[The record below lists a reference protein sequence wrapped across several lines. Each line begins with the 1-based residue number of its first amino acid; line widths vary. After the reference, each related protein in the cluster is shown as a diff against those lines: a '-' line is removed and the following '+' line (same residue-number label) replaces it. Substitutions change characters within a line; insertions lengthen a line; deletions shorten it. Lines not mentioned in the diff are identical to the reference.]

1 MSVPPFPPYEKHFLN
16 SLSGIKA
23 EGRYRIFTPIARQRG
38 AFPSAEFR
46 LPDGRK
52 KTVTVWCGNDY
63 LGMGQNESVLKAMHQ
78 AIDEFGSGSGG
89 TRNISGNMPVHIELE
104 HELADLHGQQAA
116 LVFNSGYMANATTLA
131 TLAKILPNA
140 IFYSDAKNHASMI
153 EGIRHTRCEKHIFEH
168 NNPEHLRSLLAVA
181 PKNACNVVVF
191 ESVYSMDATFAP
203 LKDMLDVAQEFG
215 AFTYLDEVHAV
226 GLYGERGGG
235 VAERDGVLNRISLIQ
250 GTLGKAFGLI
260 GGYITGN
267 RTIIDAI
274 RSMAPGFIFTT
285 SVPPV
290 IAAGAIASVRYVK
303 SHPELRTMHQQVV
316 QETKDALHH
325 AGLPLLETPSHIL
338 PLHIG
343 DARQAKALSDCL
355 LMDYGIYVQPINYP
369 TVPRGNERFRITP
382 TPLHTTAHIAEL
394 VSALDDILN
403 RAADMQAA
411 E

>member
-1 MSVPPFPPYEKHFLN
+1 
-16 SLSGIKA
+16 
-23 EGRYRIFTPIARQRG
+23 
-38 AFPSAEFR
+38 
-46 LPDGRK
+46 
-52 KTVTVWCGNDY
+52 
-63 LGMGQNESVLKAMHQ
+63 
-78 AIDEFGSGSGG
+78 
-89 TRNISGNMPVHIELE
+89 MPVHAELE
-104 HELADLHGQQAA
+104 AELADLHQQQAA

-168 NNPEHLRSLLAVA
+168 NNPEHLRQLLAAA
-181 PKNACNVVVF
+181 PKDACKIVVF

-203 LKDMLDVAQEFG
+203 LSALLDVAQEFG

-226 GLYGERGGG
+226 GLYGARGAG

-260 GGYITGN
+260 GGYIAGS

-274 RSMAPGFIFTT
+274 RSSAPGFIFTT
-285 SVPPV
+285 SIPPV
-290 IAAGAIASVRYVK
+290 IAAGALASVRYVK
-303 SHPELRTMHQQVV
+303 THPELRVMHQEIVAA
-316 QETKDALHH
+316 TKEAMLA
-325 AGLPLLETPSHIL
+325 AGLPLLEEPSHIL

-343 DARQAKALSDCL
+343 DARLAKALSDCL

-382 TPLHTTAHIAEL
+382 TPLHTQAHIAEL
-394 VSALDDILN
+394 VSSLCDVLQGKSE
-403 RAADMQAA
+403 MSA

>member
-1 MSVPPFPPYEKHFLN
+1 MTIPPNTPYEKHFLN

-38 AFPSAEFR
+38 AFPSAELR
-46 LPDGRK
+46 LPDGSK
-52 KTVTVWCGNDY
+52 KNVTVWCGNDY
-63 LGMGQNESVLKAMHQ
+63 LGMGQNEQVLNAMHQ
-78 AIDEFGSGSGG
+78 AVDEFGSGSGG
-89 TRNISGNMPVHIELE
+89 TRNISGNMPVHSELE
-104 HELADLHGQQAA
+104 VELADLHQQQAA

-168 NNPEHLRSLLAVA
+168 NNPQHLRELLAAA
-181 PKNACNVVVF
+181 PKDACKVVVF

-203 LKDMLDVAQEFG
+203 LSAMLDVAEEFG

-226 GLYGERGGG
+226 GLYGARGGG
-235 VAERDGVLNRISLIQ
+235 VAERDGVLHRINLIQ

-260 GGYITGN
+260 GGYITGT

-285 SVPPV
+285 SIPPV
-290 IAAGAIASVRYVK
+290 IAAGAVASVRYVK
-303 SHPELRTMHQQVV
+303 SHPELRTKHQQVV
-316 QETKDALHH
+316 QEAKDALH
-325 AGLPLLETPSHIL
+325 AANLPLLETPSHIL

-343 DARQAKALSDCL
+343 DARKAKALSDCL
-355 LMDYGIYVQPINYP
+355 LFDYGIYVQPINYP

-382 TPLHTTAHIAEL
+382 TPLHTSAHIAEL
-394 VSALDDILN
+394 VSALDEVLN
-403 RAADMQAA
+403 GAADMRVA